1 MAQGVVE
8 VLGPRHRL
16 EDISK
21 PLPKTTNG
29 KQKIMTMK
37 YPVGLIFSLAIF
49 FVMRDTPECL
59 NACCPAFRAG
69 ADFRIADQR
78 ILIAWDPQTKIEHF
92 VREAAFKGTSE
103 NDSDFGFLVP
113 SPTQPQIEESDASVF
128 SLLDQKI
135 QPRIE
140 VKDRWGVDPF
150 PLLLSPFAL
159 MQEAQ
164 VGVGR
169 TTDSQVPPAVA
180 VLQTKK
186 VAGYEVAVL
195 KASDANE
202 LIQWLKDNQYQA
214 RKDLEEWVLPYVEKG
229 WVITAFKYDSS
240 SKRTQVGTV
249 RISFATE
256 NPVFPYRVPKDQFIE
271 GGKGNL
277 LQVFVVG
284 PGRAFGSL
292 GQSPSN
298 EAWMRGNLRFSM
310 PVAPAEIEELIGAA
324 VPRDQIKTDEPLW
337 LTAWDDRTWPSSD
350 KDLWFGF
357 DPNGEVYQQV
367 RTVTQDRSIYL
378 PIDVLGLAT
387 LGTGLWVRRRRA
399 QNGSNGPNAVG

>member
-240 SKRTQVGTV
+240 SQRTQVGTV

-367 RTVTQDRSIYL
+367 KTVTQERSIYL

>member
-1 MAQGVVE
+1 MKSKLSICW
-8 VLGPRHRL
+8 VL
-16 EDISK
+16 
-21 PLPKTTNG
+21 
-29 KQKIMTMK
+29 
-37 YPVGLIFSLAIF
+37 FLAIF
-49 FVMRDTPECL
+49 VVLRDTPECL
-59 NACCPAFRAG
+59 NACCPAFREGAG
-69 ADFRIADQR
+69 FRIADQR
-78 ILIAWDPQTKIEHF
+78 ILIAWDPQSKIEHF

-214 RKDLEEWVLPYVEKG
+214 RKDLDEWVLPYVEKG

-284 PGRAFGSL
+284 PGRASGSL

-324 VPRDQIKTDEPLW
+324 VPSDQIKTDEPLW

>member
-1 MAQGVVE
+1 
-8 VLGPRHRL
+8 
-16 EDISK
+16 
-21 PLPKTTNG
+21 
-29 KQKIMTMK
+29 MTMK

-49 FVMRDTPECL
+49 FVMRDTPESL

-240 SKRTQVGTV
+240 SQRTQVGTV

-284 PGRAFGSL
+284 PGRASGSL

-324 VPRDQIKTDEPLW
+324 VPSDQIKTDEPLW

>member
-1 MAQGVVE
+1 
-8 VLGPRHRL
+8 
-16 EDISK
+16 
-21 PLPKTTNG
+21 
-29 KQKIMTMK
+29 MTMK
-37 YPVGLIFSLAIF
+37 YPIGLIFSLAIF

-113 SPTQPQIEESDASVF
+113 SPTQPQIEESAASVF

-159 MQEAQ
+159 MQEAK

-180 VLQTKK
+180 VLQNKK

-195 KASDANE
+195 KANDANE
-202 LIQWLKDNQYQA
+202 LVQWLKDNQYQA
-214 RKDLEEWVLPYVEKG
+214 RKDLEEWVVPYVEQG

-240 SKRTQVGTV
+240 SQRTQVGTV

-256 NPVFPYRVPKDQFIE
+256 TPIFPYRVPKDQFTEE
-271 GGKGNL
+271 GRGNL

-284 PGRAFGSL
+284 PGRASGSL
-292 GQSPSN
+292 GQSPST
-298 EAWMRGNLRFSM
+298 ESWQRGKLRFSM
-310 PVAPAEIEELIGAA
+310 PVERTELERLIGAA
-324 VPRDQIKTDEPLW
+324 VPSEEIKTNDSLW

-350 KDLWFGF
+350 QDLWFGF
-357 DPNGEVYQQV
+357 DPKAEPYQQV
-367 RTVTQDRSIYL
+367 KIVTQDRSIYL
-378 PIDVLGLAT
+378 PIDVLGLAA

>member
-1 MAQGVVE
+1 
-8 VLGPRHRL
+8 
-16 EDISK
+16 
-21 PLPKTTNG
+21 
-29 KQKIMTMK
+29 MTMK

-59 NACCPAFRAG
+59 NACCPAFREGAG
-69 ADFRIADQR
+69 FRIADQR
-78 ILIAWDPQTKIEHF
+78 ILIAWDPQSKIEHF

-249 RISFATE
+249 RISFANE

-284 PGRAFGSL
+284 PGRASGSL

-324 VPRDQIKTDEPLW
+324 VPSDQIKTDEPLW

>member
-1 MAQGVVE
+1 
-8 VLGPRHRL
+8 
-16 EDISK
+16 
-21 PLPKTTNG
+21 
-29 KQKIMTMK
+29 MTMK

-59 NACCPAFRAG
+59 NACCPAFREGAG
-69 ADFRIADQR
+69 FRIADQR
-78 ILIAWDPQTKIEHF
+78 ILIAWDPQSKIEHF

-249 RISFATE
+249 RISFANE

-284 PGRAFGSL
+284 PGRASGSL

-324 VPRDQIKTDEPLW
+324 VPSDQIKTDEPLW

-399 QNGSNGPNAVG
+399 QNGSNGPNAIG

>member
-59 NACCPAFRAG
+59 NACCPAFREGAG
-69 ADFRIADQR
+69 FRIADQR

-284 PGRAFGSL
+284 PGRASGSL

-367 RTVTQDRSIYL
+367 RTVTQERSIYL

-387 LGTGLWVRRRRA
+387 LGTGLRVRRRRA
-399 QNGSNGPNAVG
+399 QNGSNGPSAIG

>member
-59 NACCPAFRAG
+59 NACCPAFREGAG
-69 ADFRIADQR
+69 FRIADQR

-240 SKRTQVGTV
+240 SQRTQVGTV

-284 PGRAFGSL
+284 PGRASGSL

-367 RTVTQDRSIYL
+367 RTVTQERSIYL

-399 QNGSNGPNAVG
+399 QNGSNGPSAIG

>member
-284 PGRAFGSL
+284 PGRASGSL

-324 VPRDQIKTDEPLW
+324 VPSDQIKTDEPLW

>member
-1 MAQGVVE
+1 M
-8 VLGPRHRL
+8 R
-16 EDISK
+16 I
-21 PLPKTTNG
+21 
-29 KQKIMTMK
+29 K
-37 YPVGLIFSLAIF
+37 YPIWLIFS
-49 FVMRDTPECL
+49 FVILVMVRDTPECL

-69 ADFRIADQR
+69 TEFRIADQR

-92 VREAAFKGTSE
+92 VREAAFKGSSE

-128 SLLDQKI
+128 GLLDQKI

-140 VKDRWGVDPF
+140 VKDRWSVDPF
-150 PLLLSPFAL
+150 PLLLSPFVL
-159 MQEAQ
+159 MESTKF
-164 VGVGR
+164 VGSGR
-169 TTDSQVPPAVA
+169 IHDDAVPTAVA

-195 KASDANE
+195 KANDANE
-202 LIQWLKDNQYQA
+202 LVQWLKDNQYQA
-214 RKDLEEWVLPYVEKG
+214 RKDLEEWVLPYVEQG
-229 WVITAFKYDSS
+229 WIITAFKYDSS
-240 SKRTQVGTV
+240 SARTQVGTV

-256 NPVFPYRVPKDQFIE
+256 TPVFPYRVPKDQFTEE
-271 GGKGNL
+271 GRGNL

-284 PGRAFGSL
+284 PGRASGSL

-298 EAWMRGNLRFSM
+298 EAWMRGKLRFSM
-310 PVAPAEIEELIGAA
+310 PVARTELEQLIGAA
-324 VPRDQIKTDEPLW
+324 LPSEELKTNESLW

-357 DPNGEVYQQV
+357 DPNAEAYQQV

-387 LGTGLWVRRRRA
+387 LGTGLWVRRRRTYR
-399 QNGSNGPNAVG
+399 G